1 MAILP
6 GLTFYIMEREINQL
20 IYDCLHFFSSNYYTQ
35 NRIDKYRSLWKY
47 GILRF
52 MKEKNLS
59 YYKPSLGQ
67 EYITDCI
74 PGDNL
79 RHDDR
84 EKIRSIQVLDDYL
97 NLGYIRKRSVNPVTY
112 PLYGEI
118 GLQMQKLI
126 NHLQSLRRSSVTIKD
141 YQLYLNGFLVY
152 LNRAG
157 IYTLK
162 EITERH
168 VLEFISTTTNN
179 KVNVVSGLR
188 VLFRFWFE
196 NHLIETDFELVLKN
210 YKWVKQEKIPSFFTN
225 DEVHTIEASIDRSSG
240 VGKRNYAMLLLASRL
255 GLRASD
261 IAHLQFFN
269 IDWEKNEIRLV
280 QHKTGNPISLPL
292 LNDVGSAL
300 IDYLKYGRFKSESQQ
315 VFISSRAPYI
325 PANKSIVCSA
335 IREVIIKSKVETDG
349 RRHGPH
355 SLRHSL
361 ACCLLKNEVPMP
373 VISETLGHVK
383 TNTTMTYLR
392 IDLASLMKCALPV
405 PPVSVDF
412 YNQKGGVFYE

>member
-1 MAILP
+1 
-6 GLTFYIMEREINQL
+6 MERDINQL
-20 IYDCLHFFSSNYYTQ
+20 IQDCLRFFTDNCYTQ
-35 NRIDKYRSLWKY
+35 HRIDKYRSLWKY

-52 MKEKNLS
+52 MKERNLL

-67 EYITDCI
+67 EYLTDCI

-79 RHDDR
+79 RHEDR
-84 EKIRSIQVLDDYL
+84 EKIRSIQVLDDCL
-97 NLGYIRKRSVNPVTY
+97 LLGYIRKRSVTPVTH

-118 GLQMQKLI
+118 GLQMQKLVY
-126 NHLQSLRRSSVTIKD
+126 HLLSLRRSTITIKD
-141 YQLYLNGFLVY
+141 YQLYLNNFLVF
-152 LNRAG
+152 LNRNE

-168 VLEFISTTTNN
+168 ILVFVSATENN
-179 KVNVVSGLR
+179 KVNVVSCLR
-188 VLFRFWFE
+188 VLFRYWFD

-210 YKWVKQEKIPSFFTN
+210 YKWVKHEKVPSFFTI
-225 DEVHTIEASIDRSSG
+225 DEVRAIETSIDRSSG

-261 IAHLQFFN
+261 IAYLKFSN

-280 QHKTGNPISLPL
+280 QHKTGNPVSLPL
-292 LNDVGSAL
+292 LNDVGSAI

-315 VFISSRAPYI
+315 VFISSRAPFI

-335 IREVIIKSKVETDG
+335 IREVITKSKVETDG

-392 IDLASLMKCALPV
+392 IDLTALLKCALAV
-405 PPVSVDF
+405 PPVPDEF
-412 YNQKGGVFYE
+412 YTQKGGAFYA

>member
-1 MAILP
+1 M
-6 GLTFYIMEREINQL
+6 
-20 IYDCLHFFSSNYYTQ
+20 
-35 NRIDKYRSLWKY
+35 
-47 GILRF
+47 
-52 MKEKNLS
+52 
-59 YYKPSLGQ
+59 
-67 EYITDCI
+67 
-74 PGDNL
+74 
-79 RHDDR
+79 
-84 EKIRSIQVLDDYL
+84 LDDCVL
-97 NLGYIRKRSVNPVTY
+97 LGYIRKRSVTPVTH

-118 GLQMQKLI
+118 GLQMQKLV
-126 NHLQSLRRSSVTIKD
+126 NHLMSLRRSIITIKD
-141 YQLYLNGFLVY
+141 YQLYLNNFLVF
-152 LNRAG
+152 LNRNG

-168 VLEFISTTTNN
+168 ILVFVSATENN
-179 KVNVVSGLR
+179 KVNVVSCLR
-188 VLFRFWFE
+188 VLFRYWFD

-210 YKWVKQEKIPSFFTN
+210 YKWVKHEKVPSFFTI
-225 DEVHTIEASIDRSSG
+225 DEVRAIETSIDRSSG

-261 IAHLQFFN
+261 IAHLKFSN
-269 IDWEKNEIRLV
+269 IDWEKNEIRFV

-335 IREVIIKSKVETDG
+335 IREVITKSKVETDG

-392 IDLASLMKCALPV
+392 IDLTSLMKCALAV
-405 PPVSVDF
+405 PPVPDEF
-412 YNQKGGVFYE
+412 YTQKGGAFYA

>member
-1 MAILP
+1 
-6 GLTFYIMEREINQL
+6 
-20 IYDCLHFFSSNYYTQ
+20 
-35 NRIDKYRSLWKY
+35 
-47 GILRF
+47 
-52 MKEKNLS
+52 MKEKSLS
-59 YYKPSLGQ
+59 LYTPSLGQ
-67 EYITDCI
+67 EFITDSI
-74 PGDNL
+74 TSENV

-97 NLGYIRKRSVNPVTY
+97 NLGYIRKRSVTPIIH

-141 YQLYLNGFLVY
+141 YQLYLNSFLVY
-152 LNRAG
+152 LNRSG
-157 IYTLK
+157 VYTLK

-168 VLEFISTTTNN
+168 VLEFVSTTVNN
-179 KVNVVSGLR
+179 KLNIVSGLR

-196 NHLIETDFELVLKN
+196 NHITDTDFEHVLKS
-210 YKWVKQEKIPSFFTN
+210 YKWVKHEKVPSFFTV
-225 DEVHTIEASIDRSSG
+225 DEVRTIETSIDRSSG

-261 IAHLQFFN
+261 IASLQFSN
-269 IDWEKNEIRLV
+269 IDWEKNEIRFV
-280 QHKTGNPISLPL
+280 QYKTGNPISLPL
-292 LNDVGSAL
+292 LSDVGNAI
-300 IDYLKYGRFKSESQQ
+300 IDYLKYGRFKSESQH

-335 IREVIIKSKVETDG
+335 IQEVISKSKINTDG
-349 RRHGPH
+349 RHHGPH

-373 VISETLGHVK
+373 VISEALGHTK
-383 TNTTMTYLR
+383 TDTTMIYLR
-392 IDLASLMKCALPV
+392 VDINSLMKCALPV
-405 PPVSVDF
+405 PFIKDDF
-412 YNQKGGVFYE
+412 YTQKGGAFYA